1 MIRIQSW
8 VKFHPK
14 CGKNRVEDKEATFE
28 YMLKVFAILFSINMV
43 LLFLKCIC
51 GG

>member
-14 CGKNRVEDKEATFE
+14 CGKNKVEDKEAAFE
-28 YMLKVFAILFSINMV
+28 YMLKVFAILFSINMGLV
-43 LLFLKCIC
+43 FIKHLI

>member
-1 MIRIQSW
+1 MIRVQNW

-14 CGKNRVEDKEATFE
+14 CGKNKVDDEATFE
-28 YMLKVFAILFSINMV
+28 YMLKVFAVLFSINMV
-43 LLFLKCIC
+43 LLIIKYLI